1 MKKALFYQIESDG
14 VRCCLC
20 PHNCFLKEGQY
31 GICNMRK
38 NIEGVLYTMNYGI
51 ASSVALDPIEK
62 KPLYHFYPGTEILSV
77 GSIGCNLRCRY
88 CQNYTIAQG
97 KFEEFSG
104 VPGDISPEDI
114 TSEAKSLMERGNIGV
129 AYTYN
134 EPIIW
139 YEFMLDIAKKVK
151 AAGMKNVMVS
161 NGFINP
167 EPLEGLLEVI
177 DAFSID
183 LKGFTEEFYKD
194 VTGSRLEPV
203 KRTLKKIVAAGK
215 HLEVEYLVIPGYNDD
230 RKQFLEMLDWYEKNL
245 GRDVPLHINRYF
257 PMYKMTE
264 PATPM
269 KTLEKLYKLA
279 CEKLDYVYLGN
290 VDSDIGRDTLCPN
303 CGNIIIERS
312 GYYSKQSGAK
322 AGLCKKCG
330 EKIRGEGL

>member
-1 MKKALFYQIESDG
+1 MKKALFYRQEADG
-14 VRCCLC
+14 IRCFLC
-20 PHNCFLKEGQY
+20 PHNCFLKEGKY

-38 NIEGVLYTMNYGI
+38 NEAGVLYSMNYGI
-51 ASSVALDPIEK
+51 ASSIAVDPIEK
-62 KPLYHFYPGTEILSV
+62 KPLYHFYPGTKILSI

-97 KFEEFSG
+97 KFEDFSG

-114 TSEAKSLMERGNIGV
+114 LSEAESLIDSGSIGV

-139 YEFMLDIAKKVK
+139 YEFMLDIAKKIK

-161 NGFINP
+161 NGYINP
-167 EPLEGLLEVI
+167 EPLDGLLEVI

-183 LKGFTEEFYKD
+183 LKGFTEGFYKEI
-194 VTGSRLEPV
+194 TGSSLEPV
-203 KRTLKKIVAAGK
+203 KRTLERIATSGK

-230 RKQFLEMLDWYEKNL
+230 KKEFLEMLSWYEKAL

-257 PMYKMTE
+257 PMYKMKE

-269 KTLEKLYKLA
+269 KILEELYKLA
-279 CEKLDYVYLGN
+279 CERLDYVYIGN
-290 VDSDIGRDTLCPN
+290 VDSDLGRDTLCPHCRN
-303 CGNIIIERS
+303 LIIERS
-312 GYYSKQSGAK
+312 GYYSEVSGAK
-322 AGLCKKCG
+322 EGLCKKCG
-330 EKIRGEGL
+330 NKVRGEGL